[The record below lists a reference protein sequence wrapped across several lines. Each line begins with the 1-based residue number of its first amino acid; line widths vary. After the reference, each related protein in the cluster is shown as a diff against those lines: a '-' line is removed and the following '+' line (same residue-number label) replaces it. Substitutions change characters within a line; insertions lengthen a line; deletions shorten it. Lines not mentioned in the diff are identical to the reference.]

1 MSQIKHKDI
10 EIPEDNPF
18 ANCKLNRSIEG
29 TYLTNL
35 ITKVSGNY
43 TLAINDQWGRGK
55 TTFVRM
61 WEASLKQEGYQTI
74 YLNAWENDI
83 VSEPLVCILGEIL
96 PLITDDSSKAKLLEH
111 STALVKNWKKLV
123 PEVVKSLAMLL
134 SPFFGDL
141 PKEITNSLI
150 NAPEDSLRKEIERYK
165 DQQAEIL
172 QFKHELAE
180 CIQKKCEKKPLIF
193 IVDELDRCR
202 PDYAVDLLEK
212 VKHFFS
218 VEGIVFVLAIDKN
231 QLISSIKGRY
241 GSESI
246 DGNAYLKR
254 FIDFEYVPQEPN
266 MRRFCTYLYDYM
278 GMNEFMESRER
289 IQKTGNRDEKEIF
302 LSVAIQLYT
311 QKVLSLRD
319 VERMFSHIR
328 LALLMLPE
336 NKIGLQFMAG
346 MLTLLTFLKTYE
358 PNFYAR
364 MKNKELEIQS
374 FVGQLCEIFHEN
386 LSKPADDFYF
396 FYIFLSLIFFYYD
409 YKKNPR
415 TPDSL
420 TRIDDET
427 GQKKLNIALPSWVK
441 IENINPNY
449 LWHIENSSN
458 VYKLTTIIELLD
470 LRTF

>member
-10 EIPEDNPF
+10 EIPENNPF
-18 ANCKLNRSIEG
+18 TNCKLNRATEG
-29 TYLTNL
+29 EYLTNL

-43 TLAINDQWGRGK
+43 TLAINDRWGRGK
-55 TTFVRM
+55 TTFVKM
-61 WEASLKQEGYQTI
+61 WEASLKQKGYHTI

-134 SPFFGDL
+134 SPFIGDL
-141 PKEITNSLI
+141 PKEITDSLI
-150 NAPEDSLRKEIERYK
+150 NAPEDSLRKEIEGYK
-165 DQQAEIL
+165 EQQTEIL
-172 QFKHELAE
+172 QFKQNLAE

-218 VEGIVFVLAIDKN
+218 VEGIVFVLSIDKD
-231 QLISSIKGRY
+231 QLVSSIKGRY

-254 FIDFEYVPQEPN
+254 FIDFEYIPKEPD
-266 MRRFCTYLYDYM
+266 MEKFCTYLYHYM
-278 GMNEFMESRER
+278 GMDEFLGTREKSA
-289 IQKTGNRDEKEIF
+289 KTGRQDEKNF
-302 LSVAIQLYT
+302 LSVATQLYT
-311 QKVLSLRD
+311 QKGLSLRD

-336 NKIGLQFMAG
+336 DKMNLPFMAE

-364 MKNKELEIQS
+364 MKNKGLEIQS
-374 FVGQLCEIFHEN
+374 FVDQLGEIFHKN
-386 LSKPADDFYF
+386 LLKSEDKFDFWYTF
-396 FYIFLSLIFFYYD
+396 VSLIISYHTYQD
-409 YKKNPR
+409 NPKDRRPLMR
-415 TPDSL
+415 TDNA
-420 TRIDDET
+420 T
-427 GQKKLNIALPSWVK
+427 GLMALNIKFPSWVDK
-441 IENINPNY
+441 NFMERNIKNIKY
-449 LWHIENSSN
+449 FSQEEYDLH
-458 VYKLTTIIELLD
+458 TIIELLD

>member
-1 MSQIKHKDI
+1 MSQIKHKDL
-10 EIPEDNPF
+10 EIPKDNPF
-18 ANCKLNRSIEG
+18 ANCKLNRATEG
-29 TYLTNL
+29 EFLTNV

-43 TLAINDQWGRGK
+43 TLAINDRWGRGK
-55 TTFVRM
+55 TTFVKM
-61 WEASLKQEGYQTI
+61 WEASLKQKGYHTI

-123 PEVVKSLAMLL
+123 PEIVKAFAMLL
-134 SPFFGDL
+134 SPAIGDL
-141 PKEITNSLI
+141 SKEITDSLI
-150 NAPEDSLRKEIERYK
+150 NAPEDSLRKEIEGYK
-165 DQQAEIL
+165 EQQTEIL
-172 QFKHELAE
+172 QFKQNLAE

-218 VEGIVFVLAIDKN
+218 VEGIVFVLAIDKD

-254 FIDFEYVPQEPN
+254 FIDFEYTPQEPD
-266 MRRFCTYLYDYM
+266 MEKFCTYLYHYM
-278 GMNEFMESRER
+278 GMDEFLGTREKSA
-289 IQKTGNRDEKEIF
+289 KTGRQDEKNF
-302 LSVAIQLYT
+302 LSVATQLYT
-311 QKVLSLRD
+311 QKGLSLRD

-336 NKIGLQFMAG
+336 DKMNLPFIAE

-364 MKNKELEIQS
+364 VKNKGLEIQS
-374 FVGQLCEIFHEN
+374 FVDQLGEIFHEN
-386 LSKPADDFYF
+386 LLKPEEKFDFWYTF
-396 FYIFLSLIFFYYD
+396 VSLIISYHKYQD
-409 YKKNPR
+409 NPKDRRPLMR
-415 TPDSL
+415 TDNA
-420 TRIDDET
+420 T
-427 GQKKLNIALPSWVK
+427 GLMALNFKFPSWVDK
-441 IENINPNY
+441 NFMERNIKNIKY
-449 LWHIENSSN
+449 FSQEKYDLH
-458 VYKLTTIIELLD
+458 TIIELLD

>member
-10 EIPEDNPF
+10 EIPENNPF
-18 ANCKLNRSIEG
+18 TNCKLNRATEG
-29 TYLTNL
+29 EYLTNL

-43 TLAINDQWGRGK
+43 TLAINDRWGRGK
-55 TTFVRM
+55 TTFVKM
-61 WEASLKQEGYQTI
+61 WEASLKQKGYHTI

-134 SPFFGDL
+134 SPFIGDL
-141 PKEITNSLI
+141 PKEITDSLI
-150 NAPEDSLRKEIERYK
+150 NAPEDSLRKEIEGYK
-165 DQQAEIL
+165 EQQTEIL
-172 QFKHELAE
+172 QFKQNLAE

-218 VEGIVFVLAIDKN
+218 VEGIVFVLAIDKD

-254 FIDFEYVPQEPN
+254 FIDFEYTPKDPN
-266 MRRFCTYLYDYM
+266 MKDFCTYLYYYM
-278 GMNEFMESRER
+278 GMDEFLESRER

-302 LSVAIQLYT
+302 LSVATQLYA
-311 QKVLSLRD
+311 QKGLSLRD

-374 FVGQLCEIFHEN
+374 FVDQLCEIFHEN

-449 LWHIENSSN
+449 LWYIENSSN

>member
-1 MSQIKHKDI
+1 MSQIKHKDL
-10 EIPEDNPF
+10 EIPEDKPF
-18 ANCKLNRSIEG
+18 ANCKLNRATEG
-29 TYLTNL
+29 EYLTNL

-61 WEASLKQEGYQTI
+61 WEASLKQEGYHTI

-134 SPFFGDL
+134 SPAIGDL
-141 PKEITNSLI
+141 SKEATDSLI
-150 NAPEDSLRKEIERYK
+150 NAPEDSLRKEIEGYK
-165 DQQAEIL
+165 EQQTEIL
-172 QFKHELAE
+172 QFKQNLAE

-218 VEGIVFVLAIDKN
+218 VEGIVFVLAIDKD

-254 FIDFEYVPQEPN
+254 FIDFEYTPKDPN
-266 MRRFCTYLYDYM
+266 MEDFCIYLYHYM
-278 GMNEFMESRER
+278 GMDEFLGTREKSA
-289 IQKTGNRDEKEIF
+289 KTERQDEKNF
-302 LSVAIQLYT
+302 LSVATQLYT
-311 QKVLSLRD
+311 QKGLSLRD

-336 NKIGLQFMAG
+336 DKMGLPFMAE

-364 MKNKELEIQS
+364 MKNKGFEIQP
-374 FVGQLCEIFHEN
+374 FVDQLCEIFREN
-386 LSKPADDFYF
+386 LLKSEDKFDFWYTF
-396 FYIFLSLIFFYYD
+396 VSLIISYHTYQD
-409 YKKNPR
+409 NPKDRRPLMR
-415 TPDSL
+415 TDNE
-420 TRIDDET
+420 I
-427 GQKKLNIALPSWVK
+427 GKMVLNIKFPSWVDENFMELNIKK
-441 IENINPNY
+441 IKYISQEEY
-449 LWHIENSSN
+449 DLH
-458 VYKLTTIIELLD
+458 TIIELID

>member
-1 MSQIKHKDI
+1 MSQIKHKDL
-10 EIPEDNPF
+10 EIPKDNPF
-18 ANCKLNRSIEG
+18 ANCKLNREKEG
-29 TYLTNL
+29 EFLTNV

-96 PLITDDSSKAKLLEH
+96 PLITDNSLKEKLLEH
-111 STALVKNWKKLV
+111 STPLFKNWKKLV
-123 PEVVKSLAMLL
+123 PEIVKAFAMLL
-134 SPFFGDL
+134 SPAIGDL
-141 PKEITNSLI
+141 SKEATDSLI
-150 NAPEDSLRKEIERYK
+150 NAPEDSLRKEIEGYK
-165 DQQAEIL
+165 EQQTEIL
-172 QFKHELAE
+172 QFKQNLAE

-218 VEGIVFVLAIDKN
+218 VEGIVFVLSIDKD
-231 QLISSIKGRY
+231 QLVSSIKGRY

-266 MRRFCTYLYDYM
+266 MRSFCTYLYHYM
-278 GMNEFMESRER
+278 GMDEFMESGER
-289 IQKTGNRDEKEIF
+289 IQKTENRDEKEMF
-302 LSVAIQLYT
+302 LSVATQLYT
-311 QKVLSLRD
+311 QKGLSLRD

-336 NKIGLQFMAG
+336 DKIGLQFMAE
-346 MLTLLTFLKTYE
+346 MLTLLTFLKTYD
-358 PNFYAR
+358 PDFYAR
-364 MKNKELEIQS
+364 MKNKGLEIQS
-374 FVGQLCEIFHEN
+374 FVDQLCEIFREN
-386 LSKPADDFYF
+386 LSKSTDDLH
-396 FYIFLSLIFFYYD
+396 FLSTFASLIASYYA
-409 YKKNPR
+409 YKGYPR
-415 TPDSL
+415 SLESL

-427 GQKKLNIALPSWVK
+427 GRIALKFELPHWIDTDHITTNIFS
-441 IENINPNY
+441 IEKY
-449 LWHIENSSN
+449 QKEYSLH
-458 VYKLTTIIELLD
+458 TIIKLLD

>member
-1 MSQIKHKDI
+1 MSQIKHKDL
-10 EIPEDNPF
+10 EIPKDNPF
-18 ANCKLNRSIEG
+18 ANCKLNREKEG
-29 TYLTNL
+29 EFLTNV

-96 PLITDDSSKAKLLEH
+96 PLITDNRSKAKLLEH
-111 STALVKNWKKLV
+111 SAPLFKNWKKLV

-134 SPFFGDL
+134 SPDFGDL
-141 PKEITNSLI
+141 SKEITDSLI
-150 NAPEDSLRKEIERYK
+150 NAPEDSLKKEIEGYK
-165 DQQAEIL
+165 KQQAEI
-172 QFKHELAE
+172 QKFKHELAE

-254 FIDFEYVPQEPN
+254 FIDFEYIPKEPD
-266 MRRFCTYLYDYM
+266 MEKFCTYLYHYM
-278 GMNEFMESRER
+278 GMDEFLGTREKSA
-289 IQKTGNRDEKEIF
+289 KTGRQDEKNF
-302 LSVAIQLYT
+302 LSVATQLYT
-311 QKVLSLRD
+311 QKGLSLRD

-336 NKIGLQFMAG
+336 DKMNLPFMAE

-364 MKNKELEIQS
+364 MKNKGIEIQS
-374 FVGQLCEIFHEN
+374 FVDQLGEIFHKN
-386 LSKPADDFYF
+386 LLKSEDKFDFWYTF
-396 FYIFLSLIFFYYD
+396 VSLIISYHTYQD
-409 YKKNPR
+409 NPKDRRPLMR
-415 TPDSL
+415 TDNA
-420 TRIDDET
+420 T
-427 GQKKLNIALPSWVK
+427 GLMALNIKFPSWVDK
-441 IENINPNY
+441 KFMERNIKNIKY
-449 LWHIENSSN
+449 FSQEEYDLH
-458 VYKLTTIIELLD
+458 TIIELLD